1 MLDKVRSYFRT
12 DRKLE
17 KVGRIKSFNS
27 RKGYG
32 FIQSK
37 LTTRDVFVHASE
49 LKDKVSEGDRVQFT
63 LRFSEKGLH
72 ACDVRLRVDGRR

>member
-1 MLDKVRSYFRT
+1 MFIKLKSYFKT

-17 KVGRIKSFNS
+17 KVGRIKSFNA

-37 LTTRDVFVHASE
+37 LTTKDVFVHASE
-49 LKDKVSEGDRVQFT
+49 IKDEEVNKGDRVQFV
-63 LRFSEKGLH
+63 LQFSEKGLH
-72 ACDVRLRVDGRR
+72 ACDVHVIG

>member
-1 MLDKVRSYFRT
+1 MFNKVKSYFKT
-12 DRKLE
+12 EKKLE
-17 KVGRIKSFNS
+17 KIGRIKSFNA

-49 LKDKVSEGDRVQFT
+49 LQDKVNEGDRVQFT
-63 LRFSEKGLH
+63 LQFSEKGLH
-72 ACDVRLRVDGRR
+72 AADVRLVNS

>member
-1 MLDKVRSYFRT
+1 MFDKVKSYFKT
-12 DRKLE
+12 EKKLE
-17 KVGRIKSFNS
+17 KIGKIKSFNT

-49 LKDKVSEGDRVQFT
+49 LKDEVSKGDRVQFV

-72 ACDVRLRVDGRR
+72 ACDVRLIG